1 MKDAAPRRFRVLVVA
16 AAITWAVVFVGFLSL
31 LLAAYLSHHR

>member
-1 MKDAAPRRFRVLVVA
+1 MWIAPGRLRVLIVA
-16 AAITWAVVFVGFLSL
+16 ALVTWVVVFVGFLAL